1 MSVTPSA
8 VTGLP
13 LCRWVCQCEW
23 AVLLLTWVHISVP
36 SLRAGGGAVCTAPS
50 SPAQGGE
57 RHLQAHVPSALPVP
71 RLGSSHPDGDCGWP
85 WGPVTSGWEEVKSKS
100 GTPWI
105 RTSKGD

>member
-1 MSVTPSA
+1 M
-8 VTGLP
+8 
-13 LCRWVCQCEW
+13 
-23 AVLLLTWVHISVP
+23 
-36 SLRAGGGAVCTAPS
+36 APS

-71 RLGSSHPDGDCGWP
+71 CLGTSHLDGDCGWP

-105 RTSKGD
+105 RTFKGDQKGEAEAPQDIQLELNG